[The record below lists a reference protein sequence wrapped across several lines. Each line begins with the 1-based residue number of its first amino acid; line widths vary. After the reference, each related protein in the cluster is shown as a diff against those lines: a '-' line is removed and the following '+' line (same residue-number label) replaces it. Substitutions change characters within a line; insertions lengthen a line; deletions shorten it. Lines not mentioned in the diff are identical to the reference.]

1 MSADLLER
9 ALFTFGRAAITAFNN
24 KMSQGKARLDFA
36 RPENREFWLAGYQ
49 YIKSLL
55 MKGTYRTAL
64 EWAKLLLSLDLEADP
79 YSMLLMI
86 HHLAIRAR
94 DFQWLLDF
102 YPKIKLESPGS
113 QLSSVAMMVSVAY
126 AALSLRDA
134 TLCRMLLS
142 EAMKNFPWLFVR
154 LFKELNL
161 DAPKSIWGQQPRTD
175 AEALIT
181 EVYVLQ
187 TKDLWSTPEATALLM
202 EIAHTIPKADPDSA
216 FSKLSNDTMSLDVV
230 RFIYLENTP
239 ALMSLV
245 PSQLLHR
252 SNNSDAD
259 PLPPDHN
266 IFSYP
271 AQRTAIEG
279 RDGPRG
285 GLGDDLFD
293 PLAALARLIP
303 GFRRPAAGNREEQEG
318 AINRLLEEI
327 SVGEGPDGLSDDDED
342 SEGEEDRDA
351 DIPPGMISRLL
362 NMLWRSGNAPQI
374 GRDNDEGTDDS
385 MPDLIDAEDA
395 EGGET
400 DDEMPE
406 LVNAE

>member
-1 MSADLLER
+1 
-9 ALFTFGRAAITAFNN
+9 LFTFGRAAITAFNN

-94 DFQWLLDF
+94 EFQWLLDL
-102 YPKIKLESPGS
+102 YPKIKLEQPGS
-113 QLSSVAMMVSVAY
+113 QLSTVAMMVSVAY
-126 AALSLRDA
+126 AAMSLRDA
-134 TLCRMLLS
+134 ALCRTLLTD
-142 EAMKNFPWLFVR
+142 AMENFPWLFVR

-161 DAPKSIWGQQPRTD
+161 DAPKTIWGQHPRTD

-181 EVYVLQ
+181 ELYVHQ
-187 TKDLWSTPEATALLM
+187 AKDLWSTSEATSLLM
-202 EIAHTIPKADPDSA
+202 EIAHTIPKIDPDPA
-216 FSKLSNDTMSLDVV
+216 CPKLSNDAMSLDVV

-239 ALMSLV
+239 ALMSLA

-266 IFSYP
+266 IFSYAAQRSAVEGREP
-271 AQRTAIEG
+271 AQ
-279 RDGPRG
+279 G

-293 PLAALARLIP
+293 PLAALARLLP
-303 GFRRPAAGNREEQEG
+303 GFRRPEAENREEQEE
-318 AINRLLEEI
+318 AINRVLEELAG
-327 SVGEGPDGLSDDDED
+327 GETQDGLSDDTGD
-342 SEGEEDRDA
+342 SEGEEGDRDA
-351 DIPPGMISRLL
+351 NVAPGMISRLL
-362 NMLWRSGNAPQI
+362 NMLWRSGNTSRQEGA
-374 GRDNDEGTDDS
+374 DDEGTDDGT
-385 MPDLIDAEDA
+385 PDLIDAE
-395 EGGET
+395 EGEGDDET